1 VPCAHAGQ
9 QWLQRPLEF
18 EKKRGDTGGGGRVV
32 VTERRASEEREG
44 GDANELGFQWIRG
57 DEEGAGLYIQAL
69 QWADPTVRRDQKRG
83 SAAHISKIR
92 AKAVPA
98 C

>member
-1 VPCAHAGQ
+1 VPCAHTGQ
-9 QWLQRPLEF
+9 QWLQRPPEF
-18 EKKRGDTGGGGRVV
+18 EKKRGDTGGGGRVI

-44 GDANELGFQWIRG
+44 GDANELGFQWIWG
-57 DEEGAGLYIQAL
+57 DGGGVGLYTQAL
-69 QWADPTVRRDQKRG
+69 QWADPTVRRDQGRG
-83 SAAHISKIR
+83 STARISRIR